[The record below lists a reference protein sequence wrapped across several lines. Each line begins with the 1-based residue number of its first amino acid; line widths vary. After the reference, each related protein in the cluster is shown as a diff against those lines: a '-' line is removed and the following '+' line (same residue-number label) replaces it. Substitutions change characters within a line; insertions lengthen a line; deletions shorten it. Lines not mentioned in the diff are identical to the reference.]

1 MREVAPCPAARGSR
15 EVGFTQPRAHSFA
28 QLRRY
33 YNGAAAM
40 ESKDG
45 NGGFRNGGVGNGYV
59 SWVVGRLPAPVA
71 ARINLAMMKGRSIS
85 AAGK

>member
-1 MREVAPCPAARGSR
+1 M
-15 EVGFTQPRAHSFA
+15 GFTQPRAHYFV
-28 QLRRY
+28 QLCRY

-45 NGGFRNGGVGNGYV
+45 GGFRNGGVSNGYV

-71 ARINLAMMKGRSIS
+71 ARINLAMMKGRSVS
-85 AAGK
+85 VAGK